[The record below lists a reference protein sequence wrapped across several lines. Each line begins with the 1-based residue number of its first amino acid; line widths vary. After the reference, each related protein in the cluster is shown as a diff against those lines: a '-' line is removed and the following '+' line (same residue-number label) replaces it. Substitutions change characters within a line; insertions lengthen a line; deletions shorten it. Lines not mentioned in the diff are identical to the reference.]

1 MGKYY
6 KEYANLDDEI
16 DDDVEI
22 EFDKFQKMEQV
33 VFGNLLG
40 DFLQDGKYSVD
51 RDICAELIHIEKVV
65 VGEFG
70 NEIQLKSPIKFETF
84 PCFIL
89 RVKDT
94 RIGLYLLE
102 EINHAGN
109 ESIGSGS
116 YCDINEFLVDE
127 MKFSTDNVILNLNEA
142 YKKYNI
148 TKKLDEGKI
157 KEISEIDKYKDYNAI
172 LKKLALNKLKQ
183 NILIENHD
191 LLENVEQEYIDQTL
205 KLIEKYPEF
214 KYIVTKELEGA
225 LIDKTELISK
235 NKPFYNRAFRELL
248 DDVIFMNDGELSEK
262 DREEFYAKQKD
273 AKQDYSLSSSK
284 IKDLIEQVQKPD
296 DTKTRENLE
305 NIENKNE
312 NEISKLN
319 ETKLKSKQKS
329 KAKET
334 QAEIEAVVNTYQKQ
348 LEENNQEQK
357 KEQAEKKVQAEK
369 KKLSREKTKINKSR
383 EPLDLGAENKKE
395 DITKTPKT
403 KQTQGTKQ
411 TSKTSEIPENKQT
424 QLGRKRANIE
434 QTLGGKSGAT
444 QIGSNKPIREQTQ
457 LDRKTETTQT
467 AGILKT
473 TGPQLSGKIASD
485 QIDRKQNAE
494 QTLGGKS
501 GATKTA
507 EIPKQT
513 DNPPSGKVER
523 SADSQPVL
531 KGETYAFSKC
541 ISGTFRTETKSKEE
555 DALLVQH

>member
-16 DDDVEI
+16 DDEIEI

-148 TKKLDEGKI
+148 TKKLDEGNI

-191 LLENVEQEYIDQTL
+191 LLENIEQKYIDKIL
-205 KLIEKYPEF
+205 KQLENYPEF
-214 KYIVTKELEGA
+214 KYIVTNELEGA
-225 LIDKTELISK
+225 LIDKTEFISK

-273 AKQDYSLSSSK
+273 AKQEYSLSSSK
-284 IKDLIEQVQKPD
+284 IKDLIEQVQKPED
-296 DTKTRENLE
+296 IQSREYLE

-334 QAEIEAVVNTYQKQ
+334 QAEIEAAVNAHQKEK
-348 LEENNQEQK
+348 LENDKITNKQKQK
-357 KEQAEKKVQAEK
+357 KEQQEK
-369 KKLSREKTKINKSR
+369 KKLSREKTEINKSR
-383 EPLDLGAENKKE
+383 EQVDLGAETKKE

-411 TSKTSEIPENKQT
+411 TSKINEIPENKQT
-424 QLGRKRANIE
+424 QLGRRSRKIE
-434 QTLGGKSGAT
+434 SE
-444 QIGSNKPIREQTQ
+444 R
-457 LDRKTETTQT
+457 TQT
-467 AGILKT
+467 PRGNKVEIPVTQAPNKQVTQEPVNNQTKNSNRQESLLQRELLENEQKAINTQPPQEKT
-473 TGPQLSGKIASD
+473 SSSAKN
-485 QIDRKQNAE
+485 KQNTNIYDRTISQKQGVE
-494 QTLGGKS
+494 FEKTLID
-501 GATKTA
+501 KTDTPFGQFVLSHLDKK
-507 EIPKQT
+507 EISSEVVNK
-513 DNPPSGKVER
+513 R
-523 SADSQPVL
+523 
-531 KGETYAFSKC
+531 
-541 ISGTFRTETKSKEE
+541 
-555 DALLVQH
+555 